1 MFVFFDKESKS
12 YLRFLKGLGFS
23 WSIRGVING
32 KEGKTAALPKILD
45 VLILYPSRGGGQIM
59 PNHWLSLT

>member
-45 VLILYPSRGGGQIM
+45 VLILYPSRDGG
-59 PNHWLSLT
+59 